1 MHCLSRNL
9 QGQKTP
15 LFYAPRVKIKFP
27 NLLLFVLFGFAV
39 PAVAADFTVIN
50 TADTG
55 PGSLGQAILDAN
67 ALPGLDRIVFNIPG
81 PGPHKIKLSPDGL
94 PNVRDP
100 IIIDGYTQQ
109 GAVPNTL
116 PNGNNAIIKIQI
128 DGAYDEGPGLEYAIV
143 LSAGAAGSTVRGL
156 SITGLVT
163 FGGAGPYEPGAA
175 IRIVLDGHNTI
186 EGNFLG
192 LEPDGTSARGNPA
205 GVEVGTNGNA
215 IGGSSPAARN
225 VIAGN
230 NYGIILLG
238 PNGNTVS
245 GNFIGTDASGT
256 RARGQGT
263 GILVLSDNTTNT
275 TIGGT
280 TPEKANVISGN
291 FGPGIKLGVSG
302 DFIIPANDVVIAG
315 NLIGIAANGIDPLP
329 NHEDG
334 INIFGARNVIGG
346 LDPAAANTIAYNQGA
361 GVAVVHGSDSFPSIG
376 NRILSNAIIGT
387 SHPGIDLN
395 GDGLTSNDLGDTD
408 TGPNNLQNFPVITL
422 VDPPAAN
429 GDITIHGEL
438 NSTPSSDFLL
448 QFFFYKYPAKPR
460 FLGNL
465 AVTTNAGG
473 RARFDFVA
481 PGLGSVKDA
490 VIAATATDS
499 AGNTSELGGGG
510 AVQLANISTRANIGN
525 GDNILIGG
533 FVIGSRQTVKKVLI
547 RAIGP
552 SLNLPKRL
560 ADPYLELYDEHG
572 TLLAKNDDWRS
583 AQQQI
588 MDSGLPPSSDL
599 ESAIVASLNGGS
611 YTAQVRGIN
620 GGTGIGLIEI
630 YDLDPFP
637 SSDTLRL
644 VNLSTRGLIGANDDV
659 LIGGLIVRGDSAQ
672 RLIIRAIGPDLIAVG
687 LPGALP
693 DPTLE
698 LRDESGTLLAA
709 NDNWRDTQEQEI
721 QSTQLAPNDNRD
733 SAIVA
738 TLAPG
743 FYTALVRGKQN
754 ATGLGLVEVYTLPPP
769 LSAASSDISS
779 AGQ

>member
-1 MHCLSRNL
+1 M
-9 QGQKTP
+9 
-15 LFYAPRVKIKFP
+15 KIKFP
-27 NLLLFVLFGFAV
+27 CLLVFVLFHFAL
-39 PAVAADFTVIN
+39 PALAADFTVIN

-67 ALPGLDRIVFNIPG
+67 ALPGLDRIVFNIPR

-100 IIIDGYTQQ
+100 IIIDGYTQP

-128 DGAYDEGPGLEYAIV
+128 DGAYDEGPGLDYAIV

-163 FGGAGPYEPGAA
+163 FGGGGPYPAGAA
-175 IRIVLDGHNTI
+175 IRIVLDGNSTI

-205 GVEVGTNGNA
+205 GVEVGTNGNT

-238 PNGNTVS
+238 PSGNTVS

-256 RARGQGT
+256 QARGQVT
-263 GILVLSDNTTNT
+263 GILVLSGDHTHT

-291 FGPGIKLGVSG
+291 FGPGIKLGVFDGFS
-302 DFIIPANDVVIAG
+302 IPANDVVIAG

-334 INIFGARNVIGG
+334 INIFGARNLIGG
-346 LDPAAANTIAYNQGA
+346 MDPAAGNTIINNWGA
-361 GVAVVHGSDSFPSIG
+361 GVAVIDGPGNFPSTG
-376 NRILSNAIIGT
+376 NRILSNAIIRNF
-387 SHPGIDLN
+387 HRDIDL
-395 GDGLTSNDLGDTD
+395 GADDLTSNDLGDTD
-408 TGPNNLQNFPVITL
+408 TGPNNLQNFPVFTL
-422 VDPPAAN
+422 VDPPAGN
-429 GDITIHGEL
+429 GDVTFHGEL

-448 QFFFYKYPAKPR
+448 QFFSYKYPGTPH
-460 FLGNL
+460 LIGNL
-465 AVTTNAGG
+465 SVTTTPTG
-473 RARFDFVA
+473 RGRFDFVF
-481 PGLGSVKDA
+481 PGLALVKDTFLF
-490 VIAATATDS
+490 ATATDS
-499 AGNTSELGGGG
+499 QGNTSETNGPFG
-510 AVQLANISTRANIGN
+510 AVQLANISTRANIGT

-533 FVIGSRQTVKKVLI
+533 FVIHSAQPAKKVII
-547 RAIGP
+547 RALGP
-552 SLNLPKRL
+552 SLNLPNHL
-560 ADPYLELYDEHG
+560 ADPTLELYDEHG

-583 AQQQI
+583 SQQQVL
-588 MDSGLPPSSDL
+588 DSGIPPSSDL
-599 ESAIVASLNGGS
+599 ESAIVASLKDGS

-620 GGTGIGLIEI
+620 GGTGVGVIEV

-637 SSDTLRL
+637 SSDVFRL
-644 VNLSTRGLIGANDDV
+644 VNLSTRGLIGRDDNV
-659 LIGGLIVRGDSAQ
+659 LIGGLIVRGNNGQ
-672 RLIIRAIGPDLIAVG
+672 HLIIRAIGPDLIAVG

-698 LRDESGTLLAA
+698 LRDESGTLLAS
-709 NDNWRDTQEQEI
+709 NDDWREAQEQEI
-721 QSTQLAPNDNRD
+721 EATHLAPNDNRD
-733 SAIVA
+733 SAIV
-738 TLAPG
+738 TSLAPG
-743 FYTALVRGKQN
+743 FYTAIVRGKGT
-754 ATGLGLVEVYTLPPP
+754 ATGLGIVEYYTLP
-769 LSAASSDISS
+769 SAPIPTSEPAPS
-779 AGQ
+779 AQ

>member
-1 MHCLSRNL
+1 MKR
-9 QGQKTP
+9 
-15 LFYAPRVKIKFP
+15 KFP
-27 NLLLFVLFGFAV
+27 YLLVFALFHFALS
-39 PAVAADFTVIN
+39 AVAADFTVIN

-67 ALPGLDRIVFNIPG
+67 TLPGLDRIVFNIPG

-100 IIIDGYTQQ
+100 VIIDGYSQP
-109 GAVPNTL
+109 GAAPNTL

-128 DGAYDEGPGLEYAIV
+128 DGAYDEGPGLDHAIV
-143 LSAGAAGSTVRGL
+143 LSAGATGSTVRGL

-163 FGGAGPYEPGAA
+163 FGGVGPYEPGAA
-175 IRIVLDGHNTI
+175 IRIVLDGNSAI

-192 LEPDGTSARGNPA
+192 LEPDGASARGNPA
-205 GVEVGTNGNA
+205 GVEVGTNGNT

-230 NYGIILLG
+230 TYGIILLG
-238 PNGNTVS
+238 PSGNTVS

-256 RARGQGT
+256 QARSQGT
-263 GILVLSDNTTNT
+263 GILVLSGDHTNT
-275 TIGGT
+275 TIGGM
-280 TPEKANVISGN
+280 TPDKANVISGN

-302 DFIIPANDVVIAG
+302 GFVIPANDVVIAG
-315 NLIGIAANGIDPLP
+315 NLIGTAANGIDPLP
-329 NHEDG
+329 NHDDG

-346 LDPAAANTIAYNQGA
+346 LDSAAANTIAYNQGA
-361 GVAVVHGSDSFPSIG
+361 GVAVVHGSDNFPSIG
-376 NRILSNAIIGT
+376 NQILSNAILGSI
-387 SHPGIDLN
+387 HPGIDLN
-395 GDGLTSNDLGDTD
+395 GDGLTSNDLGDSD
-408 TGPNNLQNFPVITL
+408 TGPNNLQNFPVITR

-429 GDITIHGEL
+429 GDITFHGEL
-438 NSTPSSDFLL
+438 NSAPSSDFLL

-460 FLGNL
+460 LLGNL
-465 AVTTNAGG
+465 SVTTNATG
-473 RARFDFVA
+473 RARFDFVT

-490 VIAATATDS
+490 IIAATATDS
-499 AGNTSELGGGG
+499 AGNTSELGGGVG

-525 GDNILIGG
+525 GDNVLIGG
-533 FVIGSRQTVKKVLI
+533 FVIGSPQTVKKVLI

-560 ADPYLELYDEHG
+560 ADPYLELYDERG
-572 TLLAKNDDWRS
+572 ALLAKNDDWRS
-583 AQQQI
+583 AQQQV

-611 YTAQVRGIN
+611 YTAQVRGVN
-620 GGTGIGLIEI
+620 GGTGIGLVEI

-644 VNLSTRGLIGANDDV
+644 VNLSTRGLVGTNDDV

-693 DPTLE
+693 DPSLE

-721 QSTQLAPNDNRD
+721 QGTHLAPNDNRD
-733 SAIVA
+733 SAIVT

-743 FYTALVRGKQN
+743 FYTAVVRGNQN
-754 ATGLGLVEVYTLPPP
+754 ATGLGLVEFYTLGPIP
-769 LSAASSDISS
+769 SEASSDLSS